1 MDQNTHVNSQ
11 LTAMFLAVEEKAIE
25 AATLYPYPNRIAA
38 IKHLRTEWPT
48 ISLRH
53 AVLLIDGAHIR
64 CYSR

>member
-1 MDQNTHVNSQ
+1 MDQNKYVNDH
-11 LTAMFLAVEEKAIE
+11 LTAMFLALEETAIE

-38 IKHLRTEWPT
+38 IKHLRTAWPA